1 MALINFKAS
10 SIQIEERSNN
20 YGPLPAGDYEM
31 MIVKSETKPTKAGTG
46 HYLECEMHVIS
57 GEHSGRRHW
66 ERFNLDNPNA
76 QAVKIAQEALA
87 RLCAAIGVDDVE
99 DSEQLHDQPFVA
111 EVAIDKKDATRNVI
125 WNYSPAAS
133 AAPTFK
139 SAPAPAPV
147 RQAAPAAAAKT
158 ARPWG

>member
-1 MALINFKAS
+1 MAQLNFRAS
-10 SIQIEERSNN
+10 AIQIEERSNN

-31 MIVKSETKPTKAGTG
+31 MIVKSDTKPTKAGTG

-76 QAVKIAQEALA
+76 QAVKIAQESLA
-87 RLCAAIGVDDVE
+87 RLCAALGVDEVD
-99 DSEQLHDQPFVA
+99 DSEQLHDRPFIA
-111 EVAIDKKDATRNVI
+111 EVGIDKKDDTRNVI
-125 WNYSPAAS
+125 WNYKAALAAPAAKPAAKPAAS
-133 AAPTFK
+133 AASAK
-139 SAPAPAPV
+139 S
-147 RQAAPAAAAKT
+147 

>member
-1 MALINFKAS
+1 MALINFNAAGV
-10 SIQIEERSNN
+10 QFEERSTN

-31 MIVKSETKPTKAGTG
+31 MIVKSDTKPTKAGTG

-76 QAVKIAQEALA
+76 QAVKIAQESLA
-87 RLCAAIGVDDVE
+87 RLCAALGVEEVN
-99 DSEQLHDQPFVA
+99 DSEELHDRPFIA
-111 EVAIDKKDATRNVI
+111 EIGIDKKDDTRNVI
-125 WNYSPAAS
+125 WNYKAAME
-133 AAPTFK
+133 TTK
-139 SAPAPAPV
+139 PV
-147 RQAAPAAAAKT
+147 VNNTKPAAAAPAKI